1 MSMLPRPHPDA
12 TPDRSS
18 SLAIAG
24 HAIDG
29 RWILLVMAGVGF
41 GAGLAVSWLVGG
53 QIAVEP
59 STADETGWPRPT
71 AY

>member
-18 SLAIAG
+18 SL
-24 HAIDG
+24 
-29 RWILLVMAGVGF
+29 VVAGVGF

-59 STADETGWPRPT
+59 STTDETG
-71 AY
+71 